1 MRSVLWRVETRRALR
16 PRLAAWA
23 RRATQYR
30 RATGRFPA
38 GWPPAARSGRR
49 AACLGTAKPAPR
61 STRSAPLAAN
71 ASHLN
76 VHNTL

>member
-1 MRSVLWRVETRRALR
+1 MRSALWRVETRRALR

-30 RATGRFPA
+30 CATGRFRRVGRQRRGA
-38 GWPPAARSGRR
+38 GA
-49 AACLGTAKPAPR
+49 
-61 STRSAPLAAN
+61 APLAAN

>member
-1 MRSVLWRVETRRALR
+1 MYVEVSTKRPVARRDEACAL

-30 RATGRFPA
+30 CATGRFRRVGRQRRGA
-38 GWPPAARSGRR
+38 GA
-49 AACLGTAKPAPR
+49 
-61 STRSAPLAAN
+61 APLAAN
-71 ASHLN
+71 ASHLK